1 MRAVLTIASAS
12 ILEHRRR
19 KLIGFFV
26 VATLAIVAGLIYL
39 TLNTDL
45 GATLVN
51 AAVGMATI
59 ASVGLL
65 PAMTVLAAIAVS
77 MNNVGRPFADGEAA
91 LILARP
97 VARWQF
103 VLGRLL
109 GSIAV
114 IVGLCALMA
123 LLATSVGT
131 IDQSGV
137 NPDVLGH
144 WAVTAFNLSLLAGI
158 VTFMSTLIGH
168 PLIAAFS
175 GYLLYAA
182 ATPVSALY
190 VLVSNGNV
198 TGGPAAVIT
207 AAWFITPKKL
217 LSPLS
222 QSGAAAE
229 SGIGSSVADGVLL
242 AGNGARFGWALAYLA
257 VAVTLSF
264 LIAERKEVS

>member
-1 MRAVLTIASAS
+1 MNTILTIAGAS

-19 KLIGFFV
+19 KLIGFFLLM
-26 VATLAIVAGLIYL
+26 TLLIVAGLLYL
-39 TLNTDL
+39 TLDTEL
-45 GATLVN
+45 GANLVN
-51 AAVGMATI
+51 AAVGMATL

-65 PAMTVLAAIAVS
+65 PALTVLAAIAVS

-109 GSIAV
+109 GSIGV
-114 IVGLCALMA
+114 VVGLCALMA
-123 LLATSVGT
+123 LIATGVGF
-131 IDQSGV
+131 IDRSGV
-137 NPDVLGH
+137 DPDVLGH
-144 WAVTAFNLSLLAGI
+144 WAYTAFNLSLLAAI
-158 VTFMSTLIGH
+158 VTFMSTLLGN

-190 VLVSNGNV
+190 LLVSNGNI
-198 TGGPAAVIT
+198 TGGPSALIT

-217 LSPLS
+217 LSPLGR
-222 QSGAAAE
+222 SGAE
-229 SGIGSSVADGVLL
+229 GPEVGSLIDGALL
-242 AGNGARFGWALAYLA
+242 AGNGTRFVWGLAYLA
-257 VAVTLSF
+257 AVVALSF
-264 LIAERKEVS
+264 LVAQRKEVT

>member
-1 MRAVLTIASAS
+1 MKAILTIASAA

-26 VATLAIVAGLIYL
+26 LITLVIVAGLVYL
-39 TLNTDL
+39 SLDTDL
-45 GATLVN
+45 GASLMN

-65 PAMTVLAAIAVS
+65 PALTVLAAIAVS

-103 VLGRLL
+103 ILGRLL
-109 GSIAV
+109 GSVGV

-123 LLATSVGT
+123 LLAAGVGL
-131 IDQSGV
+131 IDRSGV
-137 NPDVLGH
+137 DPDVFGH
-144 WAVTAFNLSLLAGI
+144 WAVTAFNLSLLAAI
-158 VTFMSTLIGH
+158 VTFMSTLLGN

-190 VLVSNGNV
+190 LLVANGNIS
-198 TGGPAAVIT
+198 GAPSAVIT

-217 LSPLS
+217 LSPLRH
-222 QSGAAAE
+222 SGAE
-229 SGIGSSVADGVLL
+229 GPEMSSIVDGALQMD
-242 AGNGARFGWALAYLA
+242 NWARLGWGLAYIA
-257 VAVTLSF
+257 VVVTASF
-264 LIAERKEVS
+264 LIAERKDAG